1 VESTERT
8 RSGARRGGSRQSL
21 AEVQRVADAAL
32 THLTLDDLLAELL
45 ERVTEI
51 LHTDTAAF
59 LLLEEDAGV
68 VAARAAKGI
77 EEEVEQGV
85 RIPLGRGFAGRIA
98 AERHPIIIPD
108 VDHGDILN
116 PILREKGIKSL
127 LGVPLLVEGRV
138 LGVLHVGTLTPRDF
152 TEHDV
157 DLLQLAADR
166 AALAID
172 RARLYEDERA
182 ARGRAERTAGMLQA
196 VQRVTDA
203 ALAYLSV
210 DDLLD
215 ELLIR
220 TRDILHADTAAIL
233 MLERDGKMLRARAAK
248 GIEEEVEQGVRI
260 PVGGGFAGR
269 VAAERR
275 PIVIPDVDHSYVL
288 NPILSE
294 KGIKSLLGVPLLVE
308 GRVIGVLHVGSLT
321 YREFT
326 ADDRDLLQLAADRA
340 ALAIEHAE
348 IYEQRRV
355 AEALQRTLLPQ
366 ELISVAG
373 LEVAARYLPAAA
385 GGSLGGDWYDVFPL
399 SNGLIGIAVGDVVG
413 RGLPAAALMAQ
424 LRTALRAY
432 AFDGHPPSQVVD
444 RLNRILGFI
453 SPATMTTAAYLV
465 LDPENELVRMVT
477 AGHPP
482 PLVIAPDG
490 EAYYLPTTGG
500 VALGASRASRYRE
513 IECPVPSGST
523 IVLYTDG
530 VIEVRGESLDD
541 GLERLRQIGA
551 RGTTSVDALCDTI
564 IGEMVVDGRPPDDV
578 ALLAARVTPLE
589 DRLLTRW
596 PARSESLAQLRHLLR
611 RWLRHE
617 GATDNEIYD
626 ITVACQEACANAVEH
641 AYAPGDEAFEVEAV
655 RLGDDI
661 EISVRDRGQW
671 RRARGSHRGRG
682 MPMMEALMDSVHVQH
697 TAEGTV
703 VVLRRTLGRERAA

>member
-8 RSGARRGGSRQSL
+8 SSEVRRGGSRQAL

-32 THLTLDDLLAELL
+32 THLALDDLLAELL
-45 ERVTEI
+45 DRVTEI

-59 LLLEEDAGV
+59 LLLEEEAGV

-98 AERHPIIIPD
+98 ADRHPIIIPD

-138 LGVLHVGTLTPRDF
+138 LGVLHVGTLSPREF

-172 RARLYEDERA
+172 HARLYEDERA
-182 ARGRAERTAGMLQA
+182 ARERAERTADMLRS

-215 ELLIR
+215 ELLVR
-220 TRDILHADTAAIL
+220 TREILHADTAAIL

-321 YREFT
+321 HRDFT
-326 ADDRDLLQLAADRA
+326 EHDRDLLQLAADRA

-385 GGSLGGDWYDVFPL
+385 GASLGGDWYDVFPL
-399 SNGLIGIAVGDVVG
+399 SSGLVGIAVGDVVG
-413 RGLPAAALMAQ
+413 HGLPAAALMAQ

-432 AFDGHPPSQVVD
+432 AFDGHTPSQVVD

-465 LDPENELVRMVT
+465 LDPENEMVRMVS

-490 EAYYLPTTGG
+490 EASYLPTTGG
-500 VALGASRASRYRE
+500 MALGASRASRYRE
-513 IECPVPSGST
+513 IECRVPTGST

-530 VIEVRGESLDD
+530 VVEVRGESLDD
-541 GLERLRQIGA
+541 GLERLRRIGA
-551 RGTTSVDALCDTI
+551 RGAASVDALCDTI

-596 PARSESLAQLRHLLR
+596 PARSDALAQVRHLLR

-617 GATDNEIYD
+617 GATDDEIYD
-626 ITVACQEACANAVEH
+626 VTVACQEACANAVEH
-641 AYAPGDEAFEVEAV
+641 AYAPGEEAFEVEAM